1 MTGLATTEQGEH
13 PVAGSANDSPT
24 QGLLRR
30 ADLVAQLDT
39 ALTRKVTIIAAPP
52 GSGKT
57 SLLRT
62 WSENASE
69 DVRVAF
75 VSVQRDQKDAQQ
87 FWLAVREAIHQS
99 TDKTPERPTPALDG
113 EAEVARIV
121 S

>member
-1 MTGLATTEQGEH
+1 MGHRRIRVIEEPHRIQLSSAEYRPSTALAHMTGSAVTAQGEQ
-13 PVAGSANDSPT
+13 PVAGSADDSPT

-30 ADLVAQLDT
+30 ADLVAKLDQ

-62 WSENASE
+62 WSERTGE

-75 VSVQRDQKDAQQ
+75 VSVQRDQRDAPQ
-87 FWLAVREAIHQS
+87 F
-99 TDKTPERPTPALDG
+99 
-113 EAEVARIV
+113 
-121 S
+121 